1 MGKLMWRLMGGLGAL
16 LAGVA
21 ARAAIKRSW
30 RLVTG
35 HEPPANPEDPG
46 TSWREA
52 LGWAVASGVAVGLA
66 RLLAA
71 RKAAE
76 YYRRSTGHLP
86 PDVEEVS
93 A

>member
-1 MGKLMWRLMGGLGAL
+1 MGKLSWKLMGSLGAI

-21 ARAAIKRSW
+21 ARK
-30 RLVTG
+30 VMTG
-35 HEPPANPEDPG
+35 LWKTATGNPPPANPEDPE
-46 TSWREA
+46 TTWQEA
-52 LGWAVASGVAVGLA
+52 LGWAVASGTTVGVA

-86 PDVEEVS
+86 PELQES
-93 A
+93 TA